1 MKEKEAL
8 EILTSEKAPT
18 AEAAKKQ
25 KALLDRMSRI
35 EGQLRGVRKMIEQD
49 TYCDDVINQIEASR
63 SALKSV
69 QLVLLDNHIK
79 HCVKSQL
86 QQGEDEV
93 IEEVLKTVKRLTK

>member
-1 MKEKEAL
+1 MEDRIAP
-8 EILTSEKAPT
+8 TSEKMPT
-18 AEAAKKQ
+18 TEAAKKQ

-35 EGQLRGVRKMIEQD
+35 EGQLRGIRKMIEQD

-79 HCVKSQL
+79 HCVKAQL

>member
-1 MKEKEAL
+1 MEKF
-8 EILTSEKAPT
+8 ITPTSGKTPA
-18 AEAAKKQ
+18 AEAAVKQ
-25 KALLDRMSRI
+25 KPLLDRMSRI
-35 EGQLRGVRKMIEQD
+35 EGQLRGIRKMIEQD

-69 QLVLLDNHIK
+69 QLVLLENHIK
-79 HCVKSQL
+79 HCVKAQL

>member
-1 MKEKEAL
+1 MEKIMTPL
-8 EILTSEKAPT
+8 SGKTPT
-18 AEAAKKQ
+18 TAAAKKQ
-25 KALLDRMSRI
+25 KPLLDRMSRI
-35 EGQLRGVRKMIEQD
+35 EGQLRGIRKMIEED

-79 HCVKSQL
+79 HCVKDQL
-86 QQGEDEV
+86 RHGDDDV